1 MNFVAVG
8 RCVGLRVGLGPLEGL
23 RVTGALVGLTKIVG
37 ISVGTDVGIIGSAE
51 GIAVGGVI
59 VGSEEGTEVGNIEG
73 VGGVIVGLEEGT
85 GVGNI
90 EGVGG
95 VIVGLPDG
103 IEVGTVEGLPGITV
117 GKKEGA

>member
-1 MNFVAVG
+1 M
-8 RCVGLRVGLGPLEGL
+8 
-23 RVTGALVGLTKIVG
+23 
-37 ISVGTDVGIIGSAE
+37 
-51 GIAVGGVI
+51 
-59 VGSEEGTEVGNIEG
+59 
-73 VGGVIVGLEEGT
+73 EEGT

>member
-8 RCVGLRVGLGPLEGL
+8 RRVGLRVGLGPLEGF
-23 RVTGALVGLTKIVG
+23 RVTGALVGLTYTVG
-37 ISVGTDVGIIGSAE
+37 ISVGSDVGIIGSAE

-59 VGSEEGTEVGNIEG
+59 VGSEEA
-73 VGGVIVGLEEGT
+73 T